1 MTIGV
6 AVIGAGMAG
15 RAHAAAYRI
24 APTLYESTLPDLRFV
39 SIGDVSPELGS
50 LAARRFGYERSDTSW
65 QAIAEDPDINVVS
78 VVVAN
83 FLHREMVEGL
93 VAAGKHVLCEKPLS
107 DNLEDARAMADL
119 ARSANTVVRI
129 GFTFRRAPG
138 VAALRELVTS
148 GTLGRILHVDG
159 RYWCD
164 YASDPKGPI
173 SWRYKGAPG
182 SGALADIGSHV
193 AYLVEFLGGDVQ
205 EVSGGRFATAIT
217 ERPVP
222 LGTVVGHG
230 QAAVSDTYE
239 AVENDDYA
247 SFSARLERSVGVVQ
261 VSRVAAGHPNGL
273 ALEVF
278 GDNGAAKWE
287 QERSGEFQ
295 LMLNEGP
302 SGMRGYRRVI
312 IGPDHPYFAGGLPMD
327 APGVGVGQN
336 DGFVFQARAFLEEV
350 AGIDEA
356 ELAAPQRL
364 VRRRRTQH
372 GDSRGSRRVRRQR
385 RRSSEGSATANGGR
399 AMKFG
404 VYNAILHDRSLP
416 EAIEVIAKLG
426 LTGIELNSGGFLPPV
441 HIPTFDD
448 ILSSDAARDD
458 FLGLFEGTGV
468 EIAGPEL
475 QRQPATPRSGDR
487 FEARRGC
494 TTQHPARES
503 SRPAPRRDDVGPAG
517 RRAGWSAAE
526 LDRQRVEL
534 WRPRRA
540 RLSVDC
546 RRGILARDR
555 PRGGATST

>member
-24 APTLYESTLPDLRFV
+24 APTLYQSTLPDLRYV
-39 SIGDVSPELGS
+39 AIGDVSPELGS
-50 LAARRFGYERSDTSW
+50 LAARRFGYERNDTSW

-119 ARSANTVVRI
+119 ARNAGTVVRI

-138 VAALRELVTS
+138 VAVLRELVTS
-148 GTLGRILHVDG
+148 GTLGRILHIDA

-164 YASDPKGPI
+164 YASDPNGPI

-205 EVSGGRFATAIT
+205 EVSGGRFTTAIT

-239 AVENDDYA
+239 QVENDDYA
-247 SFSARLERSVGVVQ
+247 SFSAQLERSVGVVQ

-302 SGMRGYRRVI
+302 AGTHGYRRVI
-312 IGPDHPYFAGGLPMD
+312 LGPDHPYFAGGLPMD

-336 DGFVFQARAFLEEV
+336 DGFAFQARAFLEEV

-356 ELAAPQRL
+356 ESLPRTASFDEGVHNMEILAAVAESAANGGATVKVAPQR
-364 VRRRRTQH
+364 
-372 GDSRGSRRVRRQR
+372 
-385 RRSSEGSATANGGR
+385 A
-399 AMKFG
+399 
-404 VYNAILHDRSLP
+404 
-416 EAIEVIAKLG
+416 EV
-426 LTGIELNSGGFLPPV
+426 
-441 HIPTFDD
+441 
-448 ILSSDAARDD
+448 AR
-458 FLGLFEGTGV
+458 
-468 EIAGPEL
+468 
-475 QRQPATPRSGDR
+475 
-487 FEARRGC
+487 
-494 TTQHPARES
+494 
-503 SRPAPRRDDVGPAG
+503 
-517 RRAGWSAAE
+517 
-526 LDRQRVEL
+526 
-534 WRPRRA
+534 
-540 RLSVDC
+540 
-546 RRGILARDR
+546 
-555 PRGGATST
+555 

>member
-1 MTIGV
+1 MTIGI

-24 APTLYESTLPDLRFV
+24 APTLYESTLPDLRLV
-39 SIGDVSPELGS
+39 SVGDVSPELGL
-50 LAARRFGYERSDTSW
+50 LAARRFGFERNDTSW
-65 QAIAEDPDINVVS
+65 QAIAKDPNINVVS

-119 ARSANTVVRI
+119 ARNANTVVRI

-148 GTLGRILHVDG
+148 GALGRIMHVDA

-164 YASDPKGPI
+164 YACDPKGPMT
-173 SWRYKGAPG
+173 WRYKGAPG

-193 AYLVEFLGGDVQ
+193 AYLIEFLGGDVQ
-205 EVSGGRFATAIT
+205 EVSGGRFATAIAD
-217 ERPVP
+217 RPVP

-239 AVENDDYA
+239 PVENDDYA
-247 SFSARLERSVGVVQ
+247 TFSARLAQTVGVVQ

-273 ALEVF
+273 ALEIF
-278 GDNGAAKWE
+278 GENGAAKWE

-302 SGMRGYRRVI
+302 SGTRGYRRVI

-356 ELAAPQRL
+356 DSLSRNASFDEGVHNMEILAAVAESAANDGAAVKVAPQR
-364 VRRRRTQH
+364 
-372 GDSRGSRRVRRQR
+372 
-385 RRSSEGSATANGGR
+385 
-399 AMKFG
+399 
-404 VYNAILHDRSLP
+404 
-416 EAIEVIAKLG
+416 
-426 LTGIELNSGGFLPPV
+426 TGI
-441 HIPTFDD
+441 T
-448 ILSSDAARDD
+448 R
-458 FLGLFEGTGV
+458 
-468 EIAGPEL
+468 
-475 QRQPATPRSGDR
+475 
-487 FEARRGC
+487 
-494 TTQHPARES
+494 
-503 SRPAPRRDDVGPAG
+503 
-517 RRAGWSAAE
+517 
-526 LDRQRVEL
+526 
-534 WRPRRA
+534 
-540 RLSVDC
+540 
-546 RRGILARDR
+546 
-555 PRGGATST
+555 

>member
-24 APTLYESTLPDLRFV
+24 APTLYESILPDLRFV
-39 SIGDVSPELGS
+39 SIGDVSPGLGS
-50 LAARRFGYERSDTSW
+50 LAARRFGYERNDTSW
-65 QAIAEDPDINVVS
+65 QAIAEDPDINVLS

-148 GTLGRILHVDG
+148 GALGRILHVDG

-164 YASDPKGPI
+164 YASDPMGPM

-247 SFSARLERSVGVVQ
+247 CFSAQLERSVGVVQ

-287 QERSGEFQ
+287 QERPAEFQ
-295 LMLNEGP
+295 LMLHEGAV
-302 SGMRGYRRVI
+302 GTRGYRRVI

-327 APGVGVGQN
+327 APGVGIGQN

-350 AGIDEA
+350 AGIDEVNSLPRNA
-356 ELAAPQRL
+356 SFGEGVHNMEILAA
-364 VRRRRTQH
+364 VA
-372 GDSRGSRRVRRQR
+372 
-385 RRSSEGSATANGGR
+385 ESAANGGAAVKVAAQR
-399 AMKFG
+399 A
-404 VYNAILHDRSLP
+404 
-416 EAIEVIAKLG
+416 EV
-426 LTGIELNSGGFLPPV
+426 T
-441 HIPTFDD
+441 
-448 ILSSDAARDD
+448 R
-458 FLGLFEGTGV
+458 
-468 EIAGPEL
+468 
-475 QRQPATPRSGDR
+475 
-487 FEARRGC
+487 
-494 TTQHPARES
+494 
-503 SRPAPRRDDVGPAG
+503 
-517 RRAGWSAAE
+517 
-526 LDRQRVEL
+526 
-534 WRPRRA
+534 
-540 RLSVDC
+540 
-546 RRGILARDR
+546 
-555 PRGGATST
+555 

>member
-24 APTLYESTLPDLRFV
+24 APTLYRSTLPDLRFV
-39 SIGDVSPELGS
+39 SIGDVSPGLGS
-50 LAARRFGYERSDTSW
+50 LAARRFGYERNDTSW
-65 QAIAEDPDINVVS
+65 QAIAEDPDINVLS

-148 GTLGRILHVDG
+148 GALGRILHVDG

-164 YASDPKGPI
+164 YASDPMGPM

-193 AYLVEFLGGDVQ
+193 AYLVEFLGGDGQ

-230 QAAVSDTYE
+230 QAVVSDTYE

-247 SFSARLERSVGVVQ
+247 SFSARLEQGVGVVQ

-287 QERSGEFQ
+287 QERPAEFQ
-295 LMLNEGP
+295 LMLHEGAV
-302 SGMRGYRRVI
+302 GTRGYRRVI

-356 ELAAPQRL
+356 GSLSRNASFDEGVHNMEILAAVAESAAGGGAAVKVAPQR
-364 VRRRRTQH
+364 
-372 GDSRGSRRVRRQR
+372 
-385 RRSSEGSATANGGR
+385 A
-399 AMKFG
+399 
-404 VYNAILHDRSLP
+404 
-416 EAIEVIAKLG
+416 EV
-426 LTGIELNSGGFLPPV
+426 
-441 HIPTFDD
+441 
-448 ILSSDAARDD
+448 AR
-458 FLGLFEGTGV
+458 
-468 EIAGPEL
+468 
-475 QRQPATPRSGDR
+475 
-487 FEARRGC
+487 
-494 TTQHPARES
+494 
-503 SRPAPRRDDVGPAG
+503 
-517 RRAGWSAAE
+517 
-526 LDRQRVEL
+526 
-534 WRPRRA
+534 
-540 RLSVDC
+540 
-546 RRGILARDR
+546 
-555 PRGGATST
+555 

>member
-1 MTIGV
+1 MTIGI

-15 RAHAAAYRI
+15 RAHAAGYRL
-24 APTLYESTLPDLRFV
+24 APMLYRSTLPDLRFV

-50 LAARRFGYERSDTSW
+50 LAARRFGYERNDTSW
-65 QAIAEDPDINVVS
+65 QAIAEDPDIQVVS

-107 DNLEDARAMADL
+107 DNLEDARAMADV

-148 GTLGRILHVDG
+148 GALGQILHVDG

-164 YASDPKGPI
+164 YASDPQGPI

-193 AYLVEFLGGDVQ
+193 AYLMEFLGGDTH
-205 EVSGGRFATAIT
+205 EVSGGRFATAIA

-230 QAAVSDTYE
+230 QAELSDTYE

-247 SFSARLERSVGVVQ
+247 SFCAQYEQGVGVVQ

-278 GDNGAAKWE
+278 GDKGAAKWE
-287 QERSGEFQ
+287 QERSAEFQ
-295 LMLNEGP
+295 LMLNEGAA
-302 SGMRGYRRVI
+302 GTRGYRRVI

-356 ELAAPQRL
+356 DSLPRNASFDEGVHNMEILAAVAESAANGGAAVTVAPQR
-364 VRRRRTQH
+364 T
-372 GDSRGSRRVRRQR
+372 
-385 RRSSEGSATANGGR
+385 
-399 AMKFG
+399 
-404 VYNAILHDRSLP
+404 
-416 EAIEVIAKLG
+416 EV
-426 LTGIELNSGGFLPPV
+426 T
-441 HIPTFDD
+441 
-448 ILSSDAARDD
+448 R
-458 FLGLFEGTGV
+458 
-468 EIAGPEL
+468 
-475 QRQPATPRSGDR
+475 
-487 FEARRGC
+487 
-494 TTQHPARES
+494 
-503 SRPAPRRDDVGPAG
+503 
-517 RRAGWSAAE
+517 
-526 LDRQRVEL
+526 
-534 WRPRRA
+534 
-540 RLSVDC
+540 
-546 RRGILARDR
+546 
-555 PRGGATST
+555 